1 MPEPSPKS
9 MSILALD
16 VGDRRIGLAINE
28 WADVVVPLT
37 VIQRDGR
44 EIEVIRQLIQERGVE
59 KIVVGLPL
67 REDGTLSEQAQK
79 ILHFIAQLQKNL
91 SLPIETVDER
101 YTTVEAERF
110 LIEADVSRARR
121 KQVTDKLSA
130 VFILKTY
137 LSQVRRKAEG

>member
-1 MPEPSPKS
+1 

-37 VIQRDGR
+37 VIQRDGG
-44 EIEVIRQLIQERGVE
+44 EIEAIRRLVEERGVE

-79 ILHFIAQLQKNL
+79 ILRFIVLLQKNL
-91 SLPIETVDER
+91 PVPIETVDER
-101 YTTVEAERF
+101 YTTIEAERF
-110 LIEADVSRARR
+110 LIEVDVSRARR
-121 KQVTDKLSA
+121 RRVTDKLSA

-137 LSQVRRKAEG
+137 LSQARKETEG